1 MCVCNSHLFEGSN
14 LLITLPFT
22 EEEIAKLVDELMA
35 GKTKPSRLVRVGN
48 TLYKRLADAV
58 EGSDGTRPGTAPQA
72 AASSSPPAL
81 SVTGGAAGRAA
92 AGATGSGSHLTLQVL
107 QDPLGVGLDSPGMPR
122 PVTSPPTSSDLEAG
136 QAAGVVSQQSVGT
149 SPSATRG
156 CSTAGAVLP
165 QVASQE
171 EGPSSSSLVHPRVG
185 LHSVSRRETSP
196 TAGILQEARD
206 SHLGLLVAE
215 ASAGPSSPIHLLRP
229 RSPSTVVPAN
239 GPRMS
244 ASTAGPPGGAGLLG
258 GFVMDLGLATQP
270 GWKEAKSSSDLAAQA
285 EEEAAAAARIAAAA
299 AASRDTDEDLCII
312 CYDLP
317 PSCVFLECGHG
328 GFCKRCAY
336 LLFVRPPGECP
347 TCRQAIEQ
355 VVELT
360 EVTVPIGEVSNVK

>member
-1 MCVCNSHLFEGSN
+1 M
-14 LLITLPFT
+14 
-22 EEEIAKLVDELMA
+22 DELMA
-35 GKTKPSRLVRVGN
+35 GKTKPNRLVRVGN

-72 AASSSPPAL
+72 AASSSPPTQPGA
-81 SVTGGAAGRAA
+81 GGAAVRAA
-92 AGATGSGSHLTLQVL
+92 VGSTGSGSHLTLQIL

-122 PVTSPPTSSDLEAG
+122 SVASPPASSDLEAG
-136 QAAGVVSQQSVGT
+136 QAAGVVLQQSVGT
-149 SPSATRG
+149 GASATRG
-156 CSTAGAVLP
+156 DSTAGAVLP
-165 QVASQE
+165 QVTSQE
-171 EGPSSSSLVHPRVG
+171 EGPSSSSLVPPRVG

-196 TAGILQEARD
+196 TAGVLQEARD

-215 ASAGPSSPIHLLRP
+215 ASAGPSSPVHLLRP

-258 GFVMDLGLATQP
+258 GFVIDLGLATQP

-360 EVTVPIGEVSNVK
+360 EVTVPIGEVSNVN